1 MDWNRALKV
10 GGPSV
15 IITYVF
21 YNLINNYL
29 AGSQLLQNNLLQ
41 NNLLLNIVFL
51 AIVFLF
57 CVFVCYRVTMPKN
70 DSSNKLQIIDN
81 EIEENEVESSLNIG
95 KKYKEAD
102 IKKNKINKNKVK
114 GDLNIG

>member
-29 AGSQLLQNNLLQ
+29 SESQLLQ

-70 DSSNKLQIIDN
+70 DSSNKSQIIDN
-81 EIEENEVESSLNIG
+81 EIEQNEVESSLNIG
-95 KKYKEAD
+95 KKHKEAD
-102 IKKNKINKNKVK
+102 INKNKVNKNKVK

>member
-21 YNLINNYL
+21 YSLIDNYL
-29 AGSQLLQNNLLQ
+29 AESQLLQ

-70 DSSNKLQIIDN
+70 DSSNKPQIIDN
-81 EIEENEVESSLNIG
+81 EVEENEVDSSLNIS

-102 IKKNKINKNKVK
+102 IKKNKVNKNKVK